1 MYYQLSFFVPESH
14 AESVKNA
21 LFAIGAG
28 QQGPYDCCA
37 WQVLGQGQ
45 FRPLESSNPYSGT
58 QGEVEKDSEYKV
70 EMVCQPDLIE
80 QAVAELK
87 RAHPYEE
94 PAYSVVK
101 LEAF

>member
-14 AESVKNA
+14 AEMVKTA
-21 LFAIGAG
+21 LFEKGAG

-45 FRPLESSNPYSGT
+45 FRPLEDSDPYSG
-58 QGEVEKDSEYKV
+58 EVGQIEKASEYKV
-70 EMVCQPDLIE
+70 EMVCAPDIIE
-80 QAVAELK
+80 TVIDELK

-101 LEAF
+101 LEEF